1 MPVIH
6 AADAP
11 TFDVG
16 NGTITGLAS
25 PSRGAEQV
33 CAWQVELAPGVEVP
47 PHSLSCEEVLV
58 VTDGRLAV
66 DLAGEDSE
74 VAAGGAVVVP
84 PGTTFVLRNRADEPV
99 RFVAALTPG
108 VIASLH
114 DGSTLAP
121 PWAQ

>member
-33 CAWQVELAPGVEVP
+33 CAWHVELEAGAEVP
-47 PHSLSCEEVLV
+47 AHSLDREEVLV
-58 VTDGRLAV
+58 VTGGRLAV
-66 DLAGEDSE
+66 ELAGEDSE

-84 PGTTFVLRNRADEPV
+84 AGTTFSLRNRADEPV

-108 VIASLH
+108 VTAWLH
-114 DGSTLAP
+114 DGSTIAP

>member
-33 CAWQVELAPGVEVP
+33 CAWHVELAAGAEVP
-47 PHSLSCEEVLV
+47 PHRLDREEVLV
-58 VTDGRLAV
+58 VTGGRLAV
-66 DLAGEDSE
+66 ELPSE
-74 VAAGGAVVVP
+74 VAEVGAGGAIVVP
-84 PGTTFVLRNRADEPV
+84 AGTTFALRNRADEPV

-108 VIASLH
+108 VTATLV